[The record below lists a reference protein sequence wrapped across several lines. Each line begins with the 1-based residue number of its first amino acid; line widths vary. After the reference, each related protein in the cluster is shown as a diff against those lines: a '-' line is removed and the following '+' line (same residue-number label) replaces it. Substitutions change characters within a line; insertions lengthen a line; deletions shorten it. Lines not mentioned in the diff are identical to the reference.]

1 VVERYIQVWVPDN
14 GRVPFPS
21 IITIWGGGTLW
32 AINWR
37 LGGRRSLAPHYTLT
51 TAVTAAGGEN
61 EGGAEEQ
68 NAEDAAAAA
77 AAAAGEDADNSN
89 TNAGDK
95 PSTTSGKSQLATSA
109 NQKCDILRIS
119 NLHSGSLRF
128 CLFWYSKMRN
138 WWLD

>member
-1 VVERYIQVWVPDN
+1 MSHKLEVGE
-14 GRVPFPS
+14 
-21 IITIWGGGTLW
+21 
-32 AINWR
+32 
-37 LGGRRSLAPHYTLT
+37 RRSLASQYTLT

-68 NAEDAAAAA
+68 NAEDAA

-128 CLFWYSKMRN
+128 CLF
-138 WWLD
+138 